1 LKKTNKPVENIN
13 IEQPNKV
20 ERVDKIE
27 TVNKIENTPTPN
39 QQPKFD
45 QQPKS
50 SPEVEVT
57 QQPKPKQPT
66 DTINDV

>member
-27 TVNKIENTPTPN
+27 TVNKIENTPTTN
-39 QQPKFD
+39 QQS
-45 QQPKS
+45 KS
-50 SPEVEVT
+50 SPEVAVKVV